1 MTRGVRWYLVGSL
14 VLVTLAGCTPSWME
28 EREPWRREAEMACL
42 KTGTVKES
50 PSVALLGPI
59 NGPGMCGADFPLKV
73 AALGESQSALGYW
86 DDSVRPPGMV
96 PQAGPAYPQQP
107 RPPAP
112 TYRGPPQY
120 PPNTPFTVNPAYP
133 ADTRLPPNPDYRP
146 GAAYEPSSPYP
157 GATQYPRPEPYSYPA
172 PPAAERYSPPA
183 RYPSNGPVS
192 LTPPG
197 VEPPD
202 SDREGSYQAP
212 LPRYGAPRTSPA
224 YDSGPPRRYPS
235 PANADE
241 PPYGSEPR
249 ERGAPFSPRY
259 RGSQEVVPLSPSRER
274 QMAAIATT
282 ASVTPAATLAC
293 PIVSTLDRWI
303 TEAVQPAAQ
312 KWFGQPVVEIKQIS
326 AYSCRGM
333 NGTPGA
339 HISEHAFGN
348 ALDISAF
355 VFADGHKI
363 TVKDGWRGVP
373 EDQGFLR
380 DVQAAACELFTTV
393 LAPGSNVYHYDH
405 IHVDLM
411 RRASGR
417 RICQPGAVSGDEVA
431 ARARGRY
438 ANSRG
443 EQITGSLPSHG
454 TPRRAS
460 RYALPTAYGDED
472 DRSLPHAV
480 PGED

>member
-1 MTRGVRWYLVGSL
+1 
-14 VLVTLAGCTPSWME
+14 
-28 EREPWRREAEMACL
+28 
-42 KTGTVKES
+42 
-50 PSVALLGPI
+50 
-59 NGPGMCGADFPLKV
+59 
-73 AALGESQSALGYW
+73 
-86 DDSVRPPGMV
+86 MV

-112 TYRGPPQY
+112 TYRAPPRY
-120 PPNTPFTVNPAYP
+120 PPDTPFAVNPAYP

-146 GAAYEPSSPYP
+146 SAPYEPSSPYG
-157 GATQYPRPEPYSYPA
+157 GATQYPRPERYSYPA
-172 PPAAERYSPPA
+172 PEPYRPPA
-183 RYPSNGPVS
+183 RYPNGPVS
-192 LTPPG
+192 LSPPG
-197 VEPPD
+197 VEPAD
-202 SDREGSYQAP
+202 SDREGAYQTP
-212 LPRYGAPRTSPA
+212 LPRYGAPRASPPA
-224 YDSGPPRRYPS
+224 DSAPTRRYPS
-235 PANADE
+235 PANAE
-241 PPYGSEPR
+241 ESPYRGEPR

-259 RGSQEVVPLSPSRER
+259 RGSQEVVPLSPSRDR

-333 NGTPGA
+333 NGNPGA

-355 VFADGHKI
+355 IFADGHKI

-393 LAPGSNVYHYDH
+393 LAPGSNAYHYDH

-431 ARARGRY
+431 ARVRGRY
-438 ANSRG
+438 ASPG
-443 EQITGSLPSHG
+443 ESAITGSIPSRA
-454 TPRRAS
+454 PRRAS
-460 RYALPTAYGDED
+460 RPYAAYGEED
-472 DRSLPHAV
+472 RNLPYAV